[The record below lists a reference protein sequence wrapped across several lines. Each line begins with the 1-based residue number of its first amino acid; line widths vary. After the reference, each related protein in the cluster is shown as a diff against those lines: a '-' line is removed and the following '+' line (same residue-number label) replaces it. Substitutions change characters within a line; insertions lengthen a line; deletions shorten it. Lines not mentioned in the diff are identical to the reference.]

1 MKLSVLS
8 TALLVASAAAARITV
23 YSTVVTTKTLTVT
36 SKSWTWRRF
45 TTTVLKPTTVTKYE
59 SYTVYKK
66 GPPVTVTKTIKECP
80 SKEDDGDKEG
90 EGEGEGEGEEE
101 VSGNGGEDDK
111 YKTCPPGS
119 VVVVKPT
126 STGNAPCLTKP
137 APQPTV
143 KYQCNCGAE
152 GVMKRT
158 VTVVQSCGTY
168 MPTFYTFVPSPVERC
183 VQPGGVSDV
192 TI

>member
-8 TALLVASAAAARITV
+8 TALLVASAAARITV

-59 SYTVYKK
+59 KYTVYKK
-66 GPPVTVTKTIKECP
+66 SPPVTVTETIKECP
-80 SKEDDGDKEG
+80 PK

-101 VSGNGGEDDK
+101 AGGKGGEDDK

-119 VVVVKPT
+119 VVVIKPT
-126 STGNAPCLTKP
+126 STGNTPCVTKRP
-137 APQPTV
+137 EPV
-143 KYQCNCGAE
+143 SYQCNCGAE

-168 MPTFYTFVPSPVERC
+168 IPTLYTFVPSPVERC
-183 VQPGGVSDV
+183 VQPGGVSEV